1 MKCQNENCNKE
12 IEEGKY
18 TLFSHLIVCSN
29 ECATEMWLAYKKNVL
44 DVQLPLDFNSD
55 KRR

>member
-1 MKCQNENCNKE
+1 MQCQNENCNNE

-29 ECATEMWLAYKKNVL
+29 ECATEMWLSYKKNVL
-44 DVQLPLDFNSD
+44 DVQMPLDFNE
-55 KRR
+55 K